1 MADQT
6 SLQFIGYALGAVT
19 AAVMAMAMIAVLNL
33 DPGFF
38 KQPAPSAIAHTS
50 STG

>member
-6 SLQFIGYALGAVT
+6 SLRFIGYAFGAVT
-19 AAVMAMAMIAVLNL
+19 AAVMAMAVIAVVSM
-33 DPGFF
+33 DPGFGE
-38 KQPAPSAIAHTS
+38 QPAPSAITQTS

>member
-6 SLQFIGYALGAVT
+6 SLQFIGYVFGAVT
-19 AAVMAMAMIAVLNL
+19 AAVMAMAVIAILNL
-33 DPGFF
+33 DHDIVEQPG
-38 KQPAPSAIAHTS
+38 SAIVLTS

>member
-6 SLQFIGYALGAVT
+6 SLRFIGYAFGAVT
-19 AAVMAMAMIAVLNL
+19 AAVMAMAVIAVLSM
-33 DPGFF
+33 DPGLIE
-38 KQPAPSAIAHTS
+38 QPGSAIVLTS